1 MYSTQ
6 VYLYQQLTR
15 VLLMDTSDGETF
27 IYRYDPVYAKVLTI
41 NKGVDNVLLFEFIN
55 QEEKPVNISGN
66 TFFFRVISTA
76 GDKLLLEKPMII
88 LNAATGRAK
97 VQFTGSELLQVLA
110 QPANYSIQ
118 RVQPAGGYSDAVF
131 VNAQAGARA
140 PVNIVDSV
148 LPQYVPSAP
157 LTIPTTKL
165 SAQASLDGTA
175 WESYSPGTYWS
186 GNPNGGNYWNS
197 FANTEF
203 YSSFIE
209 PISAVTTVQL
219 TLDGYTGTIKAQA
232 AENYESVWYNVP
244 LGINPD
250 NPDGAESITYYNRTG
265 TIYLNIIGWHPIL
278 RLCFNNSIFAVPDQ
292 PGTPAIAYA
301 ITENGVVTGINVVNG
316 GTGYLAPPRI
326 NIIGDGAGATAVA
339 TISGGVVD
347 NIEVT
352 NGGSGYWYLPN
363 AGMGTGLYPN
373 APNQTGAAVVISTGY
388 VVNLLYR

>member
-6 VYLYQQLTR
+6 VYIYQQVTR
-15 VLLMDTSDGETF
+15 VLLMDTGAGETF
-27 IYRYDPVYAKVLTI
+27 IYRYDPVYAKQLTI

-55 QEEKPVNISGN
+55 QEEKPVNITGS
-66 TFFFRVISTA
+66 TFLFRVISTA
-76 GDKLLLEKPMII
+76 GDELLLEKEMVI

-97 VQFTGSELLQVLA
+97 VQFSGSELLAVLA

-118 RVQPAGGYSDAVF
+118 RTQPGGGYSDAVF
-131 VNAQAGARA
+131 VDAQAGARA
-140 PVNIVDSV
+140 PMNIVDSV

-175 WESYSPGTYWS
+175 WGSYSPGTYWS

-197 FANTEF
+197 FLNTEF

-209 PISAVTTVQL
+209 PASAITTVQM

-232 AENYESVWYNVP
+232 AENYQSIWYNVS
-244 LGINPD
+244 
-250 NPDGAESITYYNRTG
+250 ESQTYYNYTG
-265 TIYLNIIGWHPIL
+265 TIYHNIVGWYPIV
-278 RLCFNNSIFAVPDQ
+278 RMCFNNSIFAVPDQ
-292 PGTPAIAYA
+292 PGTPALAYA
-301 ITENGVVTGINVVNG
+301 VTDGGVVTAINVING
-316 GTGYLAPPRI
+316 GTGYLAPPKI

-339 TISGGVVD
+339 IISGGVVTG
-347 NIEVT
+347 IEVT

-363 AGMGTGLYPN
+363 AGMGAGVYPN
-373 APNQTGAAVVISTGY
+373 APNQTGAAVLISTGY
-388 VVNLLYR
+388 VVDLLYR